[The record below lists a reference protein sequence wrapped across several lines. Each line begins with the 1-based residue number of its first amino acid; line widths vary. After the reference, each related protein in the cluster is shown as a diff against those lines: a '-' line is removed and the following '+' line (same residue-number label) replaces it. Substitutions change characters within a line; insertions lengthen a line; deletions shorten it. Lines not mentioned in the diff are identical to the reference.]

1 MINELR
7 MGAPAGVQVHTTH
20 HRGFT
25 PEEVTVRC
33 MDRILSIS
41 ENAPEPVR
49 EQALAFR
56 AQIERTILFYM
67 REAVHSDRLTVE
79 NALREAGR
87 PDLGEMIRRL

>member
-1 MINELR
+1 MMNELR

-25 PEEVTVRC
+25 PEEITARC
-33 MDRILSIS
+33 MGRILSIS
-41 ENAPEPVR
+41 DETPGPVR

-56 AQIERTILFYM
+56 AQLERTILFYM
-67 REAVHSDRLTVE
+67 REAVYSDRLTVE